1 MKLSPATIAVLKN
14 FAAINQNL
22 QFKAG
27 NVIKTKSRASEIF
40 ATATIEEEFPQD
52 FAIYEMGRFISV
64 LSLFAEPELEFTKSA
79 VVIKDQRN
87 SVTYMYADSSLIAGA
102 DYEKEIKFPKTL
114 AEFQLK
120 QEDLAK
126 LQKAASVLGQQNIT
140 IVGANGELSVVAH
153 DKKNSSS
160 DKFVLVMG
168 TTDVDFEV
176 DLNLKTLTFIPGD
189 YDVIVTE
196 KVVCKFTNAE
206 TDIEYLVAGTVT
218 K

>member
-1 MKLSPATIAVLKN
+1 MKLSPETIAVLKN

-22 QFKAG
+22 QFKSG
-27 NVIKTKSRASEIF
+27 NVIKTKSRTSEIF

-64 LSLFAEPELEFTKSA
+64 LSLFADPELKFTKTS
-79 VVIKDQRN
+79 VEIKDQRN
-87 SVTYMYADSSLIAGA
+87 SVTYMYADSSLISGA
-102 DYEKEIKFPKTL
+102 DYDKEIKFPKTL

-120 QEDLAK
+120 QDDLAK

-140 IVGANGELSVVAH
+140 IVGAGGELSVVVH

-160 DKFVLVMG
+160 DKFVLTMG

-189 YDVIVTE
+189 YDVTVTE
-196 KVVCKFTNAE
+196 KVVCRFTNTAA
-206 TDIEYLVAGTVT
+206 DIEYLVAGTVT